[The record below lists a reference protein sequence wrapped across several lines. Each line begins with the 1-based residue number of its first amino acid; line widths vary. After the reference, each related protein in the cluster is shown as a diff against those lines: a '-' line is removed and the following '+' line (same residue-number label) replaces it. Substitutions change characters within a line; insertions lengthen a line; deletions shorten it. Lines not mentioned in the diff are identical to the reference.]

1 MSASTSLVP
10 GYRGL
15 LRALVRSGRRS
26 RLEQA
31 QQDAKKQVAVH
42 TYRRMQ
48 LVREQQQATDASER
62 ARINAQLAAL
72 AKKIETVK
80 AAEAGRSREL
90 LFYPRAAELRALLLA
105 PAEGQIL
112 ERRSEHL
119 YEVSGFVRNQHEY
132 AELIERYNPG
142 LKMSQ
147 EEKVKRTAA
156 KVGLQVP
163 DAE

>member
-1 MSASTSLVP
+1 MSAYTSLVS

-15 LRALVRSGRRS
+15 LRTLVRCGRRS

-31 QQDAKKQVAVH
+31 QQDAKKQIAVH

-48 LVREQQQATDASER
+48 LVREQQQVADPAER

-72 AKKIETVK
+72 AKNVQALK
-80 AAEAGRSREL
+80 AAETGRSHEL

-105 PAEGQIL
+105 PAEGPAL
-112 ERRSEHL
+112 ERRAEHL
-119 YEVSGFVRNQHEY
+119 AEVSGFVVNQHQY
-132 AELIERYNPG
+132 AELVERYNPG
-142 LKMSQ
+142 LRMSQ

-156 KVGLQVP
+156 KVGLRVP